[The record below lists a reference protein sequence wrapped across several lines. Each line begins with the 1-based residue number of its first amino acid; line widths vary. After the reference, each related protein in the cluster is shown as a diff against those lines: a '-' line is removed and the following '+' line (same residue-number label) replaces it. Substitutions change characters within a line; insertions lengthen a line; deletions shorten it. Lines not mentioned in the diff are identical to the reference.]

1 MTQVELSAE
10 EYSHVEVCPDLV
22 EQRWYSGLLVGFRL
36 GPDNRWVG
44 LVQWSR
50 GPGNEPERDWF
61 AQDQVRGLA
70 ASPR

>member
-10 EYSHVEVCPDLV
+10 EYSHIEVCPDLV

-36 GPDNRWVG
+36 GPDNSWVG

-50 GPGNEPERDWF
+50 GPGHEPERGWF
-61 AQDQVRGLA
+61 AQDQVRGLT

>member
-10 EYSHVEVCPDLV
+10 EYAAVEVCPDPV

-36 GPDNRWVG
+36 GPDDTWVG

-50 GPGNEPERDWF
+50 GPGHEPERGWF
-61 AQDQVRGLA
+61 APEEVRGLEIA
-70 ASPR
+70 PG